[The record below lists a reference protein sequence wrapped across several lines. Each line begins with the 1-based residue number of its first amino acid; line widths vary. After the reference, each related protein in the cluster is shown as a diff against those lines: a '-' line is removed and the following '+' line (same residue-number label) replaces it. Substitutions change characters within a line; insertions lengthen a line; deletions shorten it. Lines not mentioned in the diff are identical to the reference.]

1 MEERAEEGNKGGN
14 TGGSTELEKTD
25 LGEGYSREV
34 TKGRE
39 TGWAPDPSGI
49 PKDGSDGGS

>member
-1 MEERAEEGNKGGN
+1 MEERAEEGNNGGT
-14 TGGSTELEKTD
+14 TGGSTELKK
-25 LGEGYSREV
+25 EV